1 VAEQF
6 EPGQRVRL
14 PHGSDTWVTIDF
26 VRPGP
31 AGDWILYVARDGDD
45 AFSKVIVSAED
56 AARVEVVTPDGGGSS
71 AAALAGM
78 WTSWMAAAAT
88 DTSVSAL
95 SASSLRPYAHQVSA
109 VYGAMLPQPWLRFLL
124 ADEPGTGKTVMAG
137 LYVREMRRL
146 GLIKRALV
154 IVPAGLVSKWQAD
167 FDRFFGGG
175 LRRVTAGTAREHAL
189 SLDHDLWIV
198 SLELAAVNAAVQE
211 AIRPDRA
218 GWDLVIFDEAHR
230 LTPTAQSYHRVG
242 RLLAGGSPRVLLM
255 TATPH
260 RGSEWLFRHL
270 LHLVDPEVY
279 PDPGG
284 DPRQSLSGLRPGGI
298 HFLRRMKEDLVDYDG
313 VTRLFKRRHATN
325 HRVPLNSVELD
336 VYEQALGLVDR
347 FFAPSARQLARMV
360 YGKRAA
366 SSLHALAETLRRRL
380 ASMSARS
387 PEEAAAE
394 TDPENE
400 DQAVQDEARVVHA
413 DSQSPRLERG
423 AVGGLLSHIEKILGD
438 PHYMPSKWRVLI
450 DECLAV
456 NGITPGGSQ
465 QAVIFTE
472 YADSAGWI
480 ADRLAADGYLAR
492 TYSGRQSYAERPG
505 GE

>member
-14 PHGSDTWVTIDF
+14 PHGSDAWVTIDF
-26 VRPGP
+26 ARPGLS
-31 AGDWILYVARDGDD
+31 GDWILYVARDGDD
-45 AFSKVIVSAED
+45 SFSKVIVSAED
-56 AARVEVVTPDGGGSS
+56 AARVEVLTADGGGSS

-78 WTSWMAAAAT
+78 WTCWMAAATT
-88 DTSVSAL
+88 DISVSAL
-95 SASSLRPYAHQVSA
+95 SASSLRPYAHQAAA

-146 GLIKRALV
+146 GLIKRVLV
-154 IVPAGLVSKWQAD
+154 VVPAGLLSKWQAD

-175 LRRVTAGTAREHAL
+175 LRRVTAGTVRERAL

-218 GWDLVIFDEAHR
+218 GWDLVIVDEAHR

-284 DPRQSLSGLRPGGI
+284 DPRQPLTGLRPGGI

-313 VTRLFKRRHATN
+313 VTKLFKRRHAAN
-325 HRVPLNSVELD
+325 
-336 VYEQALGLVDR
+336 QAQDK
-347 FFAPSARQLARMV
+347 ADD
-360 YGKRAA
+360 
-366 SSLHALAETLRRRL
+366 LRRHYRPRP
-380 ASMSARS
+380 AR
-387 PEEAAAE
+387 
-394 TDPENE
+394 
-400 DQAVQDEARVVHA
+400 
-413 DSQSPRLERG
+413 
-423 AVGGLLSHIEKILGD
+423 
-438 PHYMPSKWRVLI
+438 
-450 DECLAV
+450 
-456 NGITPGGSQ
+456 
-465 QAVIFTE
+465 
-472 YADSAGWI
+472 
-480 ADRLAADGYLAR
+480 
-492 TYSGRQSYAERPG
+492 
-505 GE
+505 

>member
-1 VAEQF
+1 MAEQF

-14 PHGSDTWVTIDF
+14 PHGLDTWVTIDF
-26 VRPGP
+26 ARPGP
-31 AGDWILYVARDGDD
+31 SGDWILYVARDGDD
-45 AFSKVIVSAED
+45 ALRKVIVSAED
-56 AARVEVVTPDGGGSS
+56 ATRVEVLTPDGGGWS

-78 WTSWMAAAAT
+78 WTFWMAAAAT

-95 SASSLRPYAHQVSA
+95 SPSSLRPYAHQVSA

-137 LYVREMRRL
+137 LYMREMRRL
-146 GLIKRALV
+146 GLVRRALV
-154 IVPAGLVSKWQAD
+154 VVPAGLVSKWQAD

-175 LRRVTAGTAREHAL
+175 LRRVTVGTVRERAL

-242 RLLAGGSPRVLLM
+242 RVLAGGSPRVLLM

-284 DPRQSLSGLRPGGI
+284 DPRQPLTSLRPGSIASAMARSARARWPGVVDD
-298 HFLRRMKEDLVDYDG
+298 HRTKALRAALTARLTSSWEDSG
-313 VTRLFKRRHATN
+313 ASAITS
-325 HRVPLNSVELD
+325 PVE
-336 VYEQALGLVDR
+336 GLITPSR
-347 FFAPSARQLARMV
+347 APSAGSTKVLSI
-360 YGKRAA
+360 K
-366 SSLHALAETLRRRL
+366 LRRTAGGVAIIPMNLL
-380 ASMSARS
+380 AWS
-387 PEEAAAE
+387 
-394 TDPENE
+394 
-400 DQAVQDEARVVHA
+400 
-413 DSQSPRLERG
+413 
-423 AVGGLLSHIEKILGD
+423 
-438 PHYMPSKWRVLI
+438 
-450 DECLAV
+450 
-456 NGITPGGSQ
+456 GSQ
-465 QAVIFTE
+465 AGVAGTGTGSLSRRHVEGGIAVKE
-472 YADSAGWI
+472 
-480 ADRLAADGYLAR
+480 ADGL
-492 TYSGRQSYAERPG
+492 QPE
-505 GE
+505 